1 MPDLKY
7 TEIDEVTL
15 KPVEKSFKISEI
27 INKENNCIMS
37 GMLSNFDMSPLYSK
51 YSHITP
57 SRHLTIVFNMFVWL

>member
-7 TEIDEVTL
+7 TEMVDN
-15 KPVEKSFKISEI
+15 KPVNKAFKMSEI

-37 GMLSNFDMSPLYSK
+37 GMLSNFDMSPAYSM